1 MKRSL
6 ALSLAL
12 IGAGCHSTW
21 YGVRFAPA
29 ANEVIVETDR
39 ASEGSGLGRAR
50 VLLSVRGVR
59 RADSDTGEPARV
71 EIRARLENVGQAP
84 FFLQQQ
90 SLELLSGDLLPFGA
104 ARITSDDPP
113 RVEPDRAAILDLH
126 FPMPDGKSP
135 DDVHFDALHLRFA
148 LDFDG
153 EVVTTG
159 VQFERR
165 EPYADPYYRTR
176 FSFGLG
182 YGYYH

>member
-1 MKRSL
+1 MKPWFL
-6 ALSLAL
+6 LPLSL

-29 ANEVIVETDR
+29 ANEVIVR
-39 ASEGSGLGRAR
+39 AERDHEREGRQGRAR

-59 RADSDTGEPARV
+59 RADPDTGEPARV
-71 EIRARLENVGQAP
+71 EVRARLENIGQVP
-84 FFLQQQ
+84 FYLQQQ

-104 ARITSDDPP
+104 ARITSDGPP
-113 RVEPDRAAILDLH
+113 RAEPDRAAVLDLH

-135 DDVHFDALHLRFA
+135 DDVHFDALHLRFS

-165 EPYADPYYRTR
+165 DDPYHDRSR
-176 FSFGLG
+176 FSFGFG
-182 YGYYH
+182 YGYLHH

>member
-1 MKRSL
+1 MKPRFLLPL
-6 ALSLAL
+6 ALV
-12 IGAGCHSTW
+12 GCHSTW

-29 ANEVIVETDR
+29 ANEVIVESER
-39 ASEGSGLGRAR
+39 AHEHEGRLARAR

-59 RADSDTGEPARV
+59 RADADTGEPARV
-71 EIRARLENVGQAP
+71 EIRARLENVGQVP
-84 FFLQQQ
+84 FHLQQQ

-104 ARITSDDPP
+104 ARISSDDPP
-113 RVEPDRAAILDLH
+113 RVEPDRAAVLDLL
-126 FPMPDGKSP
+126 FPMPEGKRP

-165 EPYADPYYRTR
+165 EQYADPFYDRSR
-176 FSFGLG
+176 FSFGF
-182 YGYYH
+182 GYYHH